1 MAVVSNSSPS
11 KGTFMS
17 LTGELT
23 NYIRAA
29 FSGIYIQSQEPQEA
43 IAEIAQLCRNE
54 SWKCLT
60 WDVLNGVNGTAAG
73 DPLAAVKMLS
83 QLEGPALLIL
93 RGFHKYLTGPEV
105 IAAIE
110 QELLLAKTRQC
121 SLIIIAP
128 SVQLPLELE
137 RLFVVID
144 HELPSREVLNAIAA
158 QVGSQEGEYPEGTAR
173 ETILDASVGMTRY
186 EAEGAYSL
194 SIIEHGRIEPQTL
207 WNLKSQSLAKQG
219 YLSLHRGGETF
230 EQLGGLM
237 ALKAFCKR
245 SLLRSSREN
254 TRRRAKGVLL
264 LGVPGVGK
272 SAFAKSLG
280 AETGR
285 PTLLL
290 DIGALLGSLVGQTE
304 QNIRQALKLADA
316 MAPCLLYVDEIEKA
330 LSGASGQGDSGVS
343 TRLLGTFLTWL
354 NDHESDVYV
363 VATCNDISKL
373 PPEFS
378 RAERWD
384 ATFFLDLPDDTER
397 QAIWKIFLKS
407 YELDEKQK
415 RPSDA
420 QWTGAEIKACCRLA
434 ALLDLPLLQAA
445 QNVVPLAVT
454 ASESIERL
462 RNWASGRCL
471 SAREAGIYQR
481 ESPASR
487 RKIQGDPLNN

>member
-1 MAVVSNSSPS
+1 LEERRTTLSLVSKLRS
-11 KGTFMS
+11 
-17 LTGELT
+17 
-23 NYIRAA
+23 YIRAA
-29 FSGIYIQSQEPQEA
+29 FSGIVIESHEPQEA
-43 IAEIAQLCRNE
+43 IAEISQLCRE
-54 SWKCLT
+54 QSWKCLT
-60 WDVLNGVNGTAAG
+60 WDVLNGVNGNAAG
-73 DPLAAVKMLS
+73 DPLAAVRTVS

-105 IAAIE
+105 IAALE

-121 SLIIIAP
+121 SIVIVAP

-137 RLFVVID
+137 RLFVILE
-144 HELPSREVLNAIAA
+144 HELPARETLCAIAA
-158 QVGSQEGEYPEGTAR
+158 QVGHQEGEFPEGASR
-173 ETILDASVGMTRY
+173 EAILDASSGMTRY

-194 SIIEHGRIEPQTL
+194 SIIEQGRIEPQTL
-207 WNLKSQSLAKQG
+207 WNLKSQSLSKQG

-230 EQLGGLM
+230 EQLGGLT

-254 TRRRAKGVLL
+254 ARKRAKGVLL

-316 MAPCLLYVDEIEKA
+316 MAPCILFVDEIEKA

-384 ATFFLDLPDDTER
+384 ATFFLDLPDDAER
-397 QAIWKIFLKS
+397 QAIWRIFLKS
-407 YELDEKQK
+407 YDLDSSQK
-415 RPSDA
+415 KPADA

-462 RNWASGRCL
+462 RTWASGRCL

-481 ESPASR
+481 EAPASR
-487 RKIQGDPLNN
+487 RKIQRDPLNN

>member
-1 MAVVSNSSPS
+1 MPLSTQLV
-11 KGTFMS
+11 
-17 LTGELT
+17 
-23 NYIRAA
+23 NYVRAA
-29 FSGIYIQSQEPQEA
+29 FSGIVIESQEPQEA
-43 IAEIAQLCRNE
+43 ITEITQLCRDQ
-54 SWKCLT
+54 SWKCLI

-73 DPLAAVKMLS
+73 DPLAAIRIMS
-83 QLEGPALLIL
+83 QLEGPTLLIL
-93 RGFHKYLTGPEV
+93 RGFHKFLAGAEV
-105 IAAIE
+105 IAALE

-121 SLIIIAP
+121 SLVIIAP
-128 SVQLPLELE
+128 SVQLPPELE
-137 RLFVVID
+137 RLFVVVEQ
-144 HELPSREVLNAIAA
+144 ELPSREALCAIAA
-158 QVGSQEGEYPEGTAR
+158 QVGHQAGEFPEGITR
-173 ETILDASVGMTRY
+173 ETILDASSGMTRY

-207 WNLKSQSLAKQG
+207 WNLKSQSLSKNG
-219 YLSLHRGGETF
+219 FLSLHRGGETF
-230 EQLGGLM
+230 EGLGGLT

-254 TRRRAKGVLL
+254 AKQRAKGVLL

-272 SAFAKSLG
+272 SAFAKALG

-285 PTLLL
+285 PTLVL

-316 MAPCLLYVDEIEKA
+316 MAPCILFVDEIEKA
-330 LSGASGQGDSGVS
+330 LSGAGGQGDSGVS

-363 VATCNDISKL
+363 VATCNDILKL

-384 ATFFLDLPDDTER
+384 ATFFLDLPDDLER
-397 QAIWKIFLKS
+397 QAIWKIFLAS
-407 YELDEKQK
+407 YALDLTQPK
-415 RPSDA
+415 PADA

-434 ALLDLPLLQAA
+434 ALLDVPLLQAA

-462 RNWASGRCL
+462 RTWASGRCL
-471 SAREAGIYQR
+471 SAREAGIYR
-481 ESPASR
+481 KEAPAAR
-487 RKIQGDPLNN
+487 RKVQRDPLNN

>member
-1 MAVVSNSSPS
+1 MP
-11 KGTFMS
+11 
-17 LTGELT
+17 LHRELA
-23 NYIRAA
+23 NYVRAA

-43 IAEIAQLCRNE
+43 IAEITQLCRE
-54 SWKCLT
+54 QSWKCLT
-60 WDVLNGVNGTAAG
+60 WDVLNGVNGAAAG
-73 DPLAAVKMLS
+73 DPLAAVRTIS

-105 IAAIE
+105 IAALE

-121 SLIIIAP
+121 SLVIVAP
-128 SVQLPLELE
+128 SVQLPPELE
-137 RLFVVID
+137 RLFVIVE
-144 HELPSREVLNAIAA
+144 HELPSRETLCAIAT
-158 QVGSQEGEYPEGTAR
+158 QVGHQAGEFPEGAAR
-173 ETILDASVGMTRY
+173 ETILDASSGMTRY

-207 WNLKSQSLAKQG
+207 WNLKAQALSKQG
-219 YLSLHRGGETF
+219 FLSLHRGGETF
-230 EQLGGLM
+230 EELGGLT

-254 TRRRAKGVLL
+254 AMQRAKGVLL

-272 SAFAKSLG
+272 SAFAKALG

-285 PTLLL
+285 PTLVL

-304 QNIRQALKLADA
+304 QNIRQALRLVDA
-316 MAPCLLYVDEIEKA
+316 MAPCILFVDEIEKA
-330 LSGASGQGDSGVS
+330 LSGASSQGDSGVS

-384 ATFFLDLPDDTER
+384 ATFFLDLPDEVER
-397 QAIWKIFLKS
+397 DAIWKIFLAS
-407 YELDEKQK
+407 YALDSMQK
-415 RPSDA
+415 KPTDA

-454 ASESIERL
+454 ASESIDCL
-462 RNWASGRCL
+462 RGWASGRCL
-471 SAREAGIYQR
+471 SARDAGIYR
-481 ESPASR
+481 KEVPSPR
-487 RKIQGDPLNN
+487 RKVQRDPQNN